1 MYKENINNIAFRLVY
16 PLLPCCWIW
25 KKGNNIFSFFFLE
38 QAYYF
43 SMYKVKQIH
52 VALKTVDGEIWKLEI
67 SE

>member
-16 PLLPCCWIW
+16 PDFFPVAEFE

-43 SMYKVKQIH
+43 SMYVGK
-52 VALKTVDGEIWKLEI
+52 ANTCGP
-67 SE
+67 